1 MGHPRQK
8 PAGHYVS
15 QVMRSVERQQRSKDS
30 AARTSPSDGEH
41 VIMREPGG
49 EILIKSSVVK
59 FAGWLIRGQQEGEE
73 GQGSN
78 TVAVLL

>member
-1 MGHPRQK
+1 
-8 PAGHYVS
+8 
-15 QVMRSVERQQRSKDS
+15 
-30 AARTSPSDGEH
+30 
-41 VIMREPGG
+41 MREPGG

-59 FAGWLIRGQQEGEE
+59 FAGWLIRGQQEEEE